1 MTWTPWKIDIAVA
14 VAIAAVVL
22 IVVPG
27 VAIAAILALLLLI
40 VLGGS
45 LVRDRRRARPA
56 PRRTTG
62 RRTGRR

>member
-1 MTWTPWKIDIAVA
+1 MTRTPLTIDIAA
-14 VAIAAVVL
+14 GVAIAAVVL

-40 VLGGS
+40 VCGAN
-45 LVRDRRRARPA
+45 LVLDRRRGRTA
-56 PRRTTG
+56 PR

>member
-1 MTWTPWKIDIAVA
+1 VTRTPLTIDIAAA

-22 IVVPG
+22 IVAPG

-40 VLGGS
+40 VCGAS
-45 LVRDRRRARPA
+45 LVRDRRRARTA
-56 PRRTTG
+56 PR